1 MGFQYPQYLQNYL
14 DKKGTSPFE
23 NFVNTS
29 QYYANTNAYVM
40 NYLNRV
46 VRQCMAYAC
55 ATHDGAYNSGIS
67 ANIGYTAIKS
77 AAKLIKGDKVLF
89 AGTDE
94 ASAFLSDTW
103 VPFSRFDLFLDEVIT
118 DGLMG
123 GTSLFK
129 INKDALGR
137 CSLSASRV
145 DRNMFTAADNGD
157 IVDATF
163 FLTLLSS
170 TKTDGYDQ
178 QLWLVERRYYENGVP
193 TVVYHVHQKSA
204 TAGNETLPLVE
215 SDGIEYENL
224 PETARVALDR
234 LGIKLDNPIMIPFR
248 DGLGVWSYRNTA
260 TNSCVPGLK
269 MGDPALYGTL
279 DLLWSIDTVFSG
291 SLIDVL
297 NGQGKVLVPK
307 ALLGSINKQL
317 TAVQGKTAK
326 DPVGSGSKQPDAPR
340 LTAKWEAAEGNDNFV
355 YVSVPHD
362 KDFIPQSVQF
372 EIRSAQYREIW
383 EMYLKQFAVAFGYA
397 PTTLFPYLQD
407 ASPKTAREVT
417 AEENLTRASVQS
429 AHRLLLPELNRAIAE
444 VLYQSGFKGNATL
457 QLSDY
462 IGNKLMRD
470 ENMRNNY
477 SAGLVP
483 QETAVQVINGLSYRE
498 TQEYLRKI
506 QEESE
511 ARKIE
516 YGGGL
521 FNDKDYSNGGSA

>member
-14 DKKGTSPFE
+14 DKKGSSPFE

-40 NYLNRV
+40 TYLNRV
-46 VRQCMAYAC
+46 VRQCMAYSC
-55 ATHDGAYNSGIS
+55 AAHDGAYNSGIS
-67 ANIGYTAIKS
+67 ANIGYTAIKN

-89 AGTDE
+89 AGADE
-94 ASAFLSDTW
+94 ATAFLSDTW
-103 VPFSRFDLFLDEVIT
+103 VPFSRFDLFLEELIT
-118 DGLMG
+118 YTLQG

-129 INKDALGR
+129 LNKDALGR

-163 FLTLLSS
+163 FLTFLSS
-170 TKTDGYDQ
+170 TENNGFLQ
-178 QLWLVERRYYENGVP
+178 QLWLVERRYYENGAP
-193 TVVYHVHQKSA
+193 TVVYHVHRKSG
-204 TAGNETLPLVE
+204 TAGNETLPLLDSE
-215 SDGIEYENL
+215 GISFEEL
-224 PETARVALDR
+224 PESAKVAIAR
-234 LGIKLDNPIMIPFR
+234 LGITLDHPVGLPFR
-248 DGLGVWSYRNTA
+248 DGLGVWAALNTA

-279 DLLWSIDTVFSG
+279 DLLWSIDTVFGG

-307 ALLGSINKQL
+307 ALLGSINKQIAL
-317 TAVQGKTAK
+317 QGNALK
-326 DPVGSGSKQPDAPR
+326 GSGAPPPDSNR
-340 LTAKWEAAEGNDNFV
+340 LIAKWEAVEENDNFV
-355 YVSVPHD
+355 YVTVPHD
-362 KDFIPQSVQF
+362 KDFIPQSIQF

-383 EMYLKQFAVAFGYA
+383 EMYLKQFAVAFGCA

-417 AEENLTRASVQS
+417 AEENLTRSSVQS

-444 VLYQSGFKGNATL
+444 VLYQSGFKGSATL

-470 ENMRNNY
+470 ENMRANY
-477 SAGLVP
+477 AANLVP
-483 QETAVQVINGLSYRE
+483 QETAVQVVNGLSCRE
-498 TQEYLRKI
+498 TEEYMQKI
-506 QEESE
+506 REESE
-511 ARKIE
+511 ERSA
-516 YGGGL
+516 YGSL
-521 FNDKDYSNGGSA
+521 FNDKDYYGEGGGSA

>member
-14 DKKGTSPFE
+14 DKKGASPFD

-40 NYLNRV
+40 TYLNRV

-55 ATHDGAYNSGIS
+55 ATHDGAYNRGIS
-67 ANIGYTAIKS
+67 ANIGYTAIKN

-94 ASAFLSDTW
+94 ATAFLSDTW
-103 VPFSRFDLFLDEVIT
+103 VPYSRFDLFLDELIT
-118 DGLMG
+118 YSLQG
-123 GTSLFK
+123 GTALFK
-129 INKDALGR
+129 LNKDAYGR
-137 CSLSASRV
+137 CALSASRV
-145 DRNMFTAADNGD
+145 DRNTFTAADNGD
-157 IVDATF
+157 IVEATF

-170 TKTDGYDQ
+170 TEEKGFAQ
-178 QLWLVERRYYENGVP
+178 QLWLVERRYYQDGMP
-193 TVVYHVHQKSA
+193 TVVYHVHQKSG
-204 TAGNETLPLVE
+204 TAGNETLPLID
-215 SDGIEYENL
+215 SDGIPLESL
-224 PETARVALDR
+224 PEAARVSVEK
-234 LGIKLDNPIMIPFR
+234 LGITLDKPYPLPFR
-248 DGLGVWSYRNTA
+248 DGLGVWSVLNTA

-279 DLLWSIDTVFSG
+279 DILWSIDTVFSG

-297 NGQGKVLVPK
+297 NGQGKVLLPK
-307 ALLGSINKQL
+307 ELLGSLNKEL
-317 TAVQGKTAK
+317 KTISGNLEVQ
-326 DPVGSGSKQPDAPR
+326 
-340 LTAKWEAAEGNDNFV
+340 WEAVEGNDSFV
-355 YVSVPHD
+355 YVTVPHD
-362 KDFIPQSVQF
+362 KDFAPQPVQF

-477 SAGLVP
+477 AAGLVP

-498 TQEYLRKI
+498 TQEYLDKI
-506 QEESE
+506 SEEDK
-511 ARKIE
+511 ARQNA
-516 YGGGL
+516 YGGAL
-521 FNDKDYSNGGSA
+521 FNEKDYYNDQGGNL

>member
-1 MGFQYPQYLQNYL
+1 MGFQYPQYLQEYL
-14 DKKGTSPFE
+14 DKKSASPFE

-29 QYYANTNAYVM
+29 QYYSNTNAYIM
-40 NYLNRV
+40 TYLNRV

-55 ATHDGAYNSGIS
+55 ATHDGAYNGGIS

-94 ASAFLSDTW
+94 ATAFLSDTW
-103 VPFSRFDLFLDEVIT
+103 VSFSRFDLFLEELIT
-118 DGLMG
+118 YTLQG

-137 CSLSASRV
+137 CSLSASRI

-170 TKTDGYDQ
+170 TENNNCTQ
-178 QLWLVERRYYENGVP
+178 QLWLVERRYYKDGVP

-204 TAGNETLPLVE
+204 TAGNETLPLIE
-215 SDGIEYENL
+215 ADGFKLENL
-224 PETARVALDR
+224 PETARIAVEK
-234 LGIKLDNPIMIPFR
+234 LGIKLDEPATLPFR
-248 DGLGVWSYRNTA
+248 DGLGVWAALNTA

-279 DLLWSIDTVFSG
+279 DLLWAIDTVFGG

-317 TAVQGKTAK
+317 NAMQTGA
-326 DPVGSGSKQPDAPR
+326 VGSGTKPQDAPR
-340 LTAKWEAAEGNDNFV
+340 LEAKWEAVEGNDNFV
-355 YVSVPHD
+355 YVTVPHD

-397 PTTLFPYLQD
+397 PTTLFPYIQD

-498 TQEYLRKI
+498 TQEYLVKI
-506 QEESE
+506 REETA
-511 ARKIE
+511 ARKDSF
-516 YGGGL
+516 GGGL
-521 FNDKDYSNGGSA
+521 FDKKDYFDEGGGA

>member
-1 MGFQYPQYLQNYL
+1 MGFQYPQYLQSYL
-14 DKKGTSPFE
+14 EKKGTSPFE

-29 QYYANTNAYVM
+29 QYYSNTNAYVM

-94 ASAFLSDTW
+94 ATAFLSDTW
-103 VPFSRFDLFLDEVIT
+103 VPFSRFDLFLEELIIYT
-118 DGLMG
+118 LQG
-123 GTSLFK
+123 GTALFK

-170 TKTDGYDQ
+170 TEDNGCMQ
-178 QLWLVERRYYENGVP
+178 QLWLVERRYYENGIP
-193 TVVYHVHQKSA
+193 TVVYHVHTKSG
-204 TAGNETLPLVE
+204 TAGNETLPLIE
-215 SDGIEYENL
+215 ADGIKFENL
-224 PETARVALDR
+224 PETARVAVGK
-234 LGIKLDNPIMIPFR
+234 LGIKLDEPTPLPFR
-248 DGLGVWSYRNTA
+248 DGLGVWSVLNTA

-317 TAVQGKTAK
+317 NAVHGKISGENL
-326 DPVGSGSKQPDAPR
+326 GSGANPPDSSR
-340 LTAKWEAAEGNDNFV
+340 LTAKWEAVEGNENFV
-355 YVSVPHD
+355 YVSVPYD
-362 KDFIPQSVQF
+362 KDFIPQSIQF
-372 EIRSAQYREIW
+372 EIRSAQYKEIW

-397 PTTLFPYLQD
+397 PTTLFPYIQD

-429 AHRLLLPELNRAIAE
+429 AHRLFLPELNRAIYE

-498 TQEYLRKI
+498 TQEYLKKI
-506 QEESE
+506 DEDNK
-511 ARKIE
+511 ARQPA

-521 FNDKDYSNGGSA
+521 FNDKDYFNGGTE